1 MPANISNVNT
11 AVGFNQA
18 ATILNSIVQQATG
31 KTSLTATSTAEFV
44 SQAQTALLTGV
55 DPLMNA
61 ISTVL
66 SKTIFS
72 IRPYNARFLGLQR
85 DAVQWGNHVRKINFG
100 GDGVENED
108 RYDLAD
114 GYSVDQQIVKK
125 PDILQTNW
133 YSYDS
138 YQNHYTI
145 FRDQLD
151 MAFQGPEEFMRF
163 VTGVITEVSNKLE
176 QYRENFARMTLCNLI
191 GSTANLG
198 RVRHLLTEFA
208 TEMGITKTVEVEG
221 VDTTVPDPDS
231 VLPTY
236 MDGFVKWLF
245 AELRVL
251 SDRFTERSLL
261 YQTQITGHDIY
272 RHTPKAMQR
281 LYIYS
286 PFLAQVDARVLSAV
300 YNPGYLNLGERE
312 EVTYWQSINTPGSV
326 NVVPSQITPEAIVAS
341 STPAGAYVKGDA
353 YNAPILGILMDYEAA
368 GTTQVHEWSAP
379 APFNARG
386 GYTTVWY
393 HMDMRGW
400 NDNTEKAVVLALD

>member
-11 AVGFNQA
+11 SIGFTQA

-31 KTSLTATSTAEFV
+31 KISLTATSTAEFV

-100 GDGVENED
+100 GDGVVAED
-108 RYDLAD
+108 RYDLTN

-138 YQNHYTI
+138 YENYYTI
-145 FRDQLD
+145 FKDQLD
-151 MAFQGPEEFMRF
+151 VSFSSVDEFTRF
-163 VTGVITEVSNKLE
+163 IIGVTTEVSNKLE

-191 GSTANLG
+191 GSTSNLG

-208 TEMGITKTVEVEG
+208 TEMGITKTVEVDG

-251 SDRFTERSLL
+251 SDRFTDRSLL

-300 YNPGYLNLGERE
+300 YNPSYLNLGERE

-326 NVVPSQITPEAIVAS
+326 NIVPSQITA
-341 STPAGAYVKGDA
+341 AGAYVKGDA
-353 YNAPILGILMDYEAA
+353 YNAPVLGILMDYEAA
-368 GTTQVHEWSAP
+368 GTSQVHEWSAP

-400 NDNTEKAVVLALD
+400 NDMTEKSFVLLLD

>member
-1 MPANISNVNT
+1 MPASISNVNT
-11 AVGFNQA
+11 GIGFTQA
-18 ATILNSIVQQATG
+18 ATIMNSIVQQATG
-31 KTSLTATSTAEFV
+31 KASLTPTSTAEFV
-44 SQAQTALLTGV
+44 SLAQTGLLTGV

-85 DAVQWGNHVRKINFG
+85 DAVQWGNHVRKIQFG
-100 GDGVENED
+100 STGVENED
-108 RYDLAD
+108 RYDLTN
-114 GYSVDQQIVKK
+114 GQSIDQQIVKK
-125 PDILQTNW
+125 PDVLQTNF

-138 YQNHYTI
+138 YQNSYTV

-151 MAFQGPEEFMRF
+151 ASFNSVDEFTRF
-163 VTGVITEVSNKLE
+163 ISGITTEVSNKLE

-191 GSTANLG
+191 ASTMNRG
-198 RVRHLLTEFA
+198 RVRHLLTEYA
-208 TEMGITKTVEVEG
+208 TAFGI
-221 VDTTVPDPDS
+221 VDGNGDPDPTA
-231 VLPTY
+231 VLPTH
-236 MDGFVKWLF
+236 MDSFVKWLF

-261 YQTQITGHDIY
+261 YQTNVTGHDIY

-300 YNPGYLNLGERE
+300 FNPGYLNLGERE
-312 EVTYWQSINTPGSV
+312 EVTFWQSIETPDTV
-326 NVVPSQITPEAIVAS
+326 QITPNQMN
-341 STPAGAYVKGDA
+341 PATGAYALGEAV
-353 YNAPILGILMDYEAA
+353 NAKVLGILMDYEAA